1 MHASVRMKLSQ
12 EGKFQYVFEATL
24 TDCSSTITVTGLQ
37 CQRWD
42 SNYPHIPRRDIPNF
56 PSNPSLLEDYCH
68 VIEDEEP
75 WCYTTDPNVR
85 WEYCPQ
91 PTCAEDDIPELTP
104 EEKQLNDLLDAEKLC
119 GKSLCSTPKIV
130 GGRDSQEG

>member
-1 MHASVRMKLSQ
+1 M
-12 EGKFQYVFEATL
+12 
-24 TDCSSTITVTGLQ
+24 TGLQ

-42 SNYPHIPRRDIPNF
+42 SNYPHIPRREIPNF

-104 EEKQLNDLLDAEKLC
+104 EEKQLNDLLDSEKLC

-130 GGRDSQEG
+130 GGRDSQERCLRMKPCSVRFSSRIFSSDI

>member
-1 MHASVRMKLSQ
+1 M
-12 EGKFQYVFEATL
+12 
-24 TDCSSTITVTGLQ
+24 TGLK

-42 SNYPHIPRRDIPNF
+42 SDYPHKPRRDIPNF

-130 GGRDSQEG
+130 GGRDSQEGCFDFI